1 MDLTTL
7 FVQQVIIHR
16 VPKVKLGD
24 KGDHKPWLSDVPSTM
39 TDELKLYFRARISES
54 LNSQQFTVVHDSSG
68 VPAAGD
74 GEVPPV
80 PKRKPSP
87 IPQLVIDY
95 FDANTQNL
103 VEVSRQMA
111 QHLYDMQG
119 GSSSEGLL
127 VVIDARVGS
136 GKDAGACLVLLKLQ
150 DDPALLV
157 TEGKTKDGKAT
168 MSVELHNVTLP
179 RRAKVFKVAVFPRT
193 ASLSDLSA
201 VVSDHQRDEK
211 SWGSEVADFF
221 LRYLGCR
228 LRDTADRSTK
238 AYVEAFEAF
247 VNTIDDEEK
256 RTRYMLHGLSDL
268 TSPATDINPKQFAD
282 TYFDPKDADAFKAQ
296 IALPD
301 GSLPIIPKD
310 TSLIENKVRN
320 VMAEFTGG
328 LRLVGPKQAIEDSL
342 RQEDG
347 HWVIDAKLQHIG
359 PTRRR

>member
-7 FVQQVIIHR
+7 FVEQVIIHR

-24 KGDHKPWLSDVPSTM
+24 KGEHSPWLSDVPSAM
-39 TDELKLYFRARISES
+39 TNELKLYFRARITES
-54 LNSQQFTVVHDSSG
+54 LNAQQFTVVYDPPVIHD
-68 VPAAGD
+68 D
-74 GEVPPV
+74 GEAAPAV
-80 PKRKPSP
+80 PKRKLSP

-95 FDANTQNL
+95 FEANTANL
-103 VEVSRQMA
+103 VEVSRKMA

-168 MSVELHNVTLP
+168 MDVELHNVTLP
-179 RRAKVFKVAVFPRT
+179 RRAKVFKVAIFPRA
-193 ASLSDLSA
+193 ASLSEVTA
-201 VVSDHQRDEK
+201 TASDHQHDER
-211 SWGSEVADFF
+211 SWGPEVADFF

-238 AYVEAFEAF
+238 AYVEAFEEF
-247 VNTIDDEEK
+247 VNTISDEEK
-256 RTRYMLHGLSDL
+256 RTRYMLAGLSDL
-268 TSPATDINPKQFAD
+268 TSPSTDINPRQFAD
-282 TYFDPKDADAFKAQ
+282 QFLEPEDADAFKAQ

-310 TSLIENKVRN
+310 ISLVEHKVRN
-320 VMAEFTGG
+320 VMAEFAGG
-328 LRLVGPKQAIEDSL
+328 LKLVGPKDAIQESL